1 VLFGG
6 ALLENPP
13 SSPRYVIAI
22 PAAAM
27 LVALGLDDLAR
38 RLGSLVDLPTPASA
52 AVAFLVAV
60 GLAVASGRYY
70 FQTYTPLGIYGGH
83 NTQVAQGI
91 ARHLQT
97 LASPVACYMA
107 GAPRMYYGFATIPY
121 LNPAVE
127 GVDLLEPLKEAA
139 QVPETAGPAVFV
151 LLPERLTELDVIQ
164 ERYPEGRLTRHHSA
178 AGELLFASYWVEG

>member
-1 VLFGG
+1 
-6 ALLENPP
+6 
-13 SSPRYVIAI
+13 
-22 PAAAM
+22 M
-27 LVALGLDDLAR
+27 LVALGLDDLTR
-38 RLGSLVDLPTPASA
+38 RLGLLVDLPTPASA